1 MDFCSDRAF
10 ENVRTKFE
18 VRSFTN
24 SCDNIWGTQKIGKSL
39 DTATLPFLHP
49 PTLQTDRRHA
59 ISILRFALKC
69 IARLK
74 KSDAQRSAQ
83 RALQRTLT
91 LVQSGT
97 KLHVLGRKWRKGGM
111 LGRGRKTLSKVK
123 YSDAVWQTVP

>member
-1 MDFCSDRAF
+1 MGYSKNWEVPGYGHAPFSPSSDVTDGQTTCNLNTALCTKVYRA
-10 ENVRTKFE
+10 V
-18 VRSFTN
+18 
-24 SCDNIWGTQKIGKSL
+24 
-39 DTATLPFLHP
+39 
-49 PTLQTDRRHA
+49 
-59 ISILRFALKC
+59 
-69 IARLK
+69 K